1 MRLLISFINFPIA
14 KLMSPTL
21 EMHSIIKGQDKK
33 GHCLETG
40 IPRLLHIQ
48 IKKGYGLET
57 GNIRISLLYIYTRE
71 TAAFGGISLAIRE
84 SAAFGVLAY

>member
-48 IKKGYGLET
+48 IKKGYGLDFRDWEHK
-57 GNIRISLLYIYTRE
+57 RISLLYIC
-71 TAAFGGISLAIRE
+71 
-84 SAAFGVLAY
+84 